1 MNEIWEAEGI
11 VGGVRDVDYGGGR
24 YVNMAALDTQDGK
37 REGEV
42 WENGEAVM

>member
-1 MNEIWEAEGI
+1 M
-11 VGGVRDVDYGGGR
+11 RDVDYGGGR
-24 YVNMAALDTQDGK
+24 YVNMAAMDAQGGK